1 MKQSCNPLQP
11 GINEKNPLFRYS
23 IIPLFNFRM
32 KKFVLLFVCLF
43 CAGFIYGQRT
53 FNLCDY
59 SPVGDGKT
67 DDTRSFI
74 KMFEDA
80 AAQGGGHLL
89 IGAGDYFLKGDVA
102 IPLCSNTTV
111 SAYGARFILPGELG
125 DRKRI
130 VLFQGVDIT
139 DFMWMGGYFKGYC
152 YDPDAAVNRWE
163 PNVTTRMIVINTSKD
178 GVTDRITFRDM
189 SSDGVAGAV
198 VNVNGFTER
207 PERHDNTDI
216 NFASNISV
224 LNCTFINSGKF
235 MWDYGYLWQLIVF
248 AEESTPAQ
256 LAMAKKYFR
265 NDLIRE
271 HLEMQHGSDRV
282 VFSNTGSNPI
292 PVTKV
297 TDRAREV
304 LCFYGMQLPDNIVKG
319 KQYFVVES
327 TGEYIKVSD
336 TFNGKPIVFQGSAS
350 PDACLIWNL
359 DAAFYGLYAPTGEGP
374 GKGCIDL
381 TRCKNTFVS
390 GCKISAS
397 GDAMHIYNCHN
408 NIFSGNHILGARM
421 GAFFLAEYCKNS
433 TITGNTVD
441 GCNGSRV
448 MTIEESNEDVTVIGN
463 TFRNGGR
470 GGWGNQPKN
479 LIIQG
484 NIFINNTNKG
494 TKEHNTGRRSF
505 KTGGW
510 QAYPEIYFTTYQ
522 EGASYGPVVV
532 SNNVFYTGPDAA
544 AVLNFEKNGVGIR
557 VEGNI
562 FKGSSNVIL
571 IDAKNKTIQIDK
583 SQGATI
589 KTGREHSQMFA
600 NN

>member
-1 MKQSCNPLQP
+1 
-11 GINEKNPLFRYS
+11 
-23 IIPLFNFRM
+23 M
-32 KKFVLLFVCLF
+32 KKLVLLFVCLCF
-43 CAGFIYGQRT
+43 AGFVYGQRT
-53 FNLCDY
+53 FVLRDY
-59 SPVGDGKT
+59 SPVGDGST
-67 DDTRSFI
+67 DDTPAFR
-74 KMFEDA
+74 KMFGEVI
-80 AAQGGGHLL
+80 QKGGGHVL
-89 IGAGDYFLKGDVA
+89 INVGDYFLKGDET
-102 IPLCSNTTV
+102 IPICSGTTV
-111 SAYGARFILPGELG
+111 SAYGARFILPEELG

-130 VLFQGVDIT
+130 VLFQGTDIT
-139 DFMWMGGYFKGYC
+139 DFTWMGGYFKGYC
-152 YDPDAAVNRWE
+152 FNPDNAVNGWE
-163 PNVTTRMIVINTSKD
+163 PNVTTRMIVINTSKH
-178 GVTDRITFRDM
+178 GVTDRINFQDI
-189 SSDGVAGAV
+189 SSDGIAGAV

-216 NFASNISV
+216 NFASNVSV

-256 LAMAKKYFR
+256 LEMAKKYFR
-265 NDLIRE
+265 NDLIRNNP
-271 HLEMQHGSDRV
+271 EMNNGSDKV
-282 VFSNTGSNPI
+282 LFANTGPTAI
-292 PVTKV
+292 PVTK
-297 TDRAREV
+297 TTERPREV
-304 LCFYGMQLPDNIVKG
+304 LCFYGNQLPKNIVKG

-327 TGEYIKVSD
+327 TEHYIKVSD
-336 TFNGKPIVFQGSAS
+336 TFNGKPIIFQGSS
-350 PDACLIWNL
+350 GQGTGLIWNL

-390 GCKISAS
+390 GCKISAL

-408 NIFSGNHILGARM
+408 NIFSGNQILGARM

-470 GGWGNQPKN
+470 GGWVNQPKN

-494 TKEHNTGRRSF
+494 TKEHNQGRRSF

-532 SNNVFYTGPDAA
+532 SNNIFYTSPDAA
-544 AVLNFEKNGVGIR
+544 AVLNFEKNGVDIR
-557 VEGNI
+557 IEGNTFIGANNLILLDTKSKSI
-562 FKGSSNVIL
+562 F
-571 IDAKNKTIQIDK
+571 IDK
-583 SQGATI
+583 SQGAKI
-589 KTGREHSQMFA
+589 KIGREYSQVFS

>member
-1 MKQSCNPLQP
+1 
-11 GINEKNPLFRYS
+11 
-23 IIPLFNFRM
+23 M
-32 KKFVLLFVCLF
+32 KKCILLSLCLF
-43 CAGFIYGQRT
+43 FVTFIFGQRT
-53 FNLCDY
+53 FSLGDY
-59 SPVGDGKT
+59 SPICDGKT
-67 DDTRSFI
+67 DDTPVFF
-74 KMFEDA
+74 KMFDEVA
-80 AAQGGGHLL
+80 KHGGGH
-89 IGAGDYFLKGDVA
+89 IIIPSGDYFLKGDRP
-102 IPLCSNTTV
+102 IPLCANITV
-111 SAYGARFILPGELG
+111 SAYGARFFLPEELS

-130 VLFQGVDIT
+130 VLFEGTDIT
-139 DFMWMGGYFKGYC
+139 NFTWMGGYFKGYC
-152 YDPDAAVNRWE
+152 FNPDNAINRWE
-163 PNVTTRMIVINTSKD
+163 PNVTTRIIVINTSMY

-216 NFASNISV
+216 NFATNVSA
-224 LNCTFINSGKF
+224 LNCTFIDSGKF
-235 MWDYGYLWQLIVF
+235 MWDYGYLWQIIVF

-271 HLEMQHGSDRV
+271 NLEMRQGSDRV
-282 VFSNTGSNPI
+282 LLANTGQNSI

-297 TDRAREV
+297 IDRAREV
-304 LCFYGMQLPDNIVKG
+304 LCFYGNQLPDNIVKG
-319 KQYFVVES
+319 KQYYVVES
-327 TGEYIKVSD
+327 TDEYIKVSD
-336 TFNGKPIVFQGSAS
+336 TFQGKPITFKGSSGAGAS
-350 PDACLIWNL
+350 LIWNL
-359 DAAFYGLYAPTGEGP
+359 DAAFYGLYAPTGQGP
-374 GKGCIDL
+374 GKGCIDF
-381 TRCKNTFVS
+381 TRCRNTFVS
-390 GCKISAS
+390 GCKISAL

-421 GAFFLAEYCKNS
+421 GAFFLAEFCKNS

-470 GGWGNQPKN
+470 GGWINQPKN

-494 TKEHNTGRRSF
+494 TKEHNKGRRSF

-510 QAYPEIYFTTYQ
+510 QTYPEIYFTTYQ

-532 SNNVFYTGPDAA
+532 SNNVFFTSPDAA
-544 AVLNFEKNGVGIR
+544 AVLNFEKNGVDVR
-557 VEGNI
+557 VEGNT
-562 FKGSSNVIL
+562 FNGSTNVIL
-571 IDAKNKTIQIDK
+571 LDEKTTSIYIDK
-583 SQGATI
+583 SQGAKI
-589 KTGREHSQMFA
+589 KIGREYSQMFA

>member
-1 MKQSCNPLQP
+1 ML
-11 GINEKNPLFRYS
+11 
-23 IIPLFNFRM
+23 
-32 KKFVLLFVCLF
+32 KKIALLAVCLT
-43 CAGFIYGQRT
+43 CATLISGQKT
-53 FNLCDY
+53 FFLSDY
-59 SPVGDGKT
+59 SPISDGKS
-67 DDTRSFI
+67 DDTQSFS

-80 AAQGGGHLL
+80 AQQGGGQLL
-89 IGAGDYFLKGDVA
+89 IPAGDYFLQGDQT
-102 IPLCSNTTV
+102 IPICSNMTV
-111 SAYGARFILPGELG
+111 SAYGARFFLPEVLG

-130 VLFQGVDIT
+130 VLFEGTDISNFT
-139 DFMWMGGYFKGYC
+139 WVGGYFRGYC
-152 YDPDAAVNRWE
+152 FNPDHVVNNWE
-163 PNVTTRMIVINTSKD
+163 PNVTTRMIVINTTKQ
-178 GVTDRITFRDM
+178 GITDRITFRDLAA
-189 SSDGVAGAV
+189 DGVAGAV
-198 VNVNGFTER
+198 INVNGFTER
-207 PERHDNTDI
+207 PEIHYNTDI
-216 NFASNISV
+216 NFATNVSV

-256 LAMAKKYFR
+256 LEMAKRYFR

-271 HLEMQHGSDRV
+271 NLEMRDGSDKV
-282 VFSNTGSNPI
+282 LFDNSINPVPI
-292 PVTKV
+292 TKNI
-297 TDRAREV
+297 DRAREV
-304 LCFYGMQLPDNIVKG
+304 LCFYGNQLPDNIVKG
-319 KQYFVVES
+319 KQYYVVES
-327 TGEYIKVSD
+327 TGEYIRIAE
-336 TFNGKPIVFQGSAS
+336 TFNGSPIVFKGSSGEGAS
-350 PDACLIWNL
+350 LIWNL

-381 TRCKNTFVS
+381 SRCRNTYVS
-390 GCKISAS
+390 GCKISAL

-421 GAFFLAEYCKNS
+421 GAFFLAEFCKNS

-448 MTIEESNEDVTVIGN
+448 MTIEESNEDVTVTGN

-470 GGWGNQPKN
+470 GGWVNQPKN

-494 TKEHNTGRRSF
+494 TKEHNSGRRSF

-510 QAYPEIYFTTYQ
+510 QSYTEIYFTTYQ

-532 SNNVFYTGPDAA
+532 SNNVFDTGRDAA
-544 AVLNFEKNGVGIR
+544 AVLNFEKNGVDLR

-562 FKGSSNVIL
+562 FRGSTNVIL
-571 IDAKNKTIQIDK
+571 LDEKIKSIHIDK
-583 SQGATI
+583 SQGAKI
-589 KTGREHSQMFA
+589 KVGRKYSQMFK